1 MKTRSLMFHKNII
14 VASLSWAAALL
25 IACAPG
31 APRDKVG
38 KPFFMGIWHSGNQ
51 CLENIKFTDTSAEW
65 QVNYRTC
72 ISDTIRDPFQFVDS
86 IVYDT
91 VRDSFLI
98 MDFKGWEASDSEIV
112 FYDTFK
118 MPGGTVATSS
128 STLPIT
134 IWSDFQFYVDSAPN
148 RPRTLYT
155 KQ

>member
-1 MKTRSLMFHKNII
+1 MVCL
-14 VASLSWAAALL
+14 AGAAALL
-25 IACAPG
+25 LACAPG
-31 APRDKVG
+31 APRERVG
-38 KPFFMGIWHSGNQ
+38 KSFFMGTWHSDYQ
-51 CLENIKFTDTSAEW
+51 CLENFKFADTSAEW

-72 ISDTIRDPFQFVDS
+72 ISDTIKDPFQFVDS

-98 MDFKGWEASDSEIV
+98 MDFRGWEASDSEIV

-118 MPGGTVATSS
+118 MPGGAVATSS

-134 IWSDFQFYVDSAPN
+134 IWSHFQFYVDSAPN